1 MIFAELREYWEQRRK
16 AKDVLS
22 ELCIPQAVHYLAAD
36 RINRPGKRRAA
47 RWAGTHKNK
56 KALT

>member
-1 MIFAELREYWEQRRK
+1 MILSAIREYRRQKRK
-16 AKDVLS
+16 AKNVLA
-22 ELCIPQAVHYLAAD
+22 ELTIPQAVHYLAAD

-56 KALT
+56 KALV

>member
-1 MIFAELREYWEQRRK
+1 MILAELREYLKQRRK

-36 RINRPGKRRAA
+36 RINRPGRRRAA
-47 RWAGTHKNK
+47 RWAGTAQKR
-56 KALT
+56 KALA